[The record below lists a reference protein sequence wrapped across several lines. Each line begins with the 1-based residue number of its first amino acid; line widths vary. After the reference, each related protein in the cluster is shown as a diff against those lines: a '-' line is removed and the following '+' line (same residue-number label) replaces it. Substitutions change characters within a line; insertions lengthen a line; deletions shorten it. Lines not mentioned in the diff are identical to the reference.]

1 MCVGGYGFCRFLRFF
16 KSNNFAIQQKKKT
29 YYIHNP
35 HGPEN
40 IIHIDLNMCVR
51 GIDFASFYN
60 FSIGF
65 WNCFDSECFCCI
77 YFYILLPA
85 HINSYSGFRYVFL
98 TSWLLP
104 NHKPSVLA
112 CLDYIYSSDE
122 SEKRDETFH
131 LYNLFLILLKPSWKW
146 RIYKLH
152 LKLQKIH

>member
-51 GIDFASFYN
+51 GIDFASF
-60 FSIGF
+60 
-65 WNCFDSECFCCI
+65 
-77 YFYILLPA
+77 LLPA